1 MKNAN
6 LSKERQVINVG
17 HSLGMTI
24 PPEMLKALGI
34 TKGTKLVLT
43 LLDDG
48 LKVTK
53 KKGSLSSEFITAMNE
68 TLVDYHDALETLKKS
83 DE

>member
-1 MKNAN
+1 MKNAS

-24 PPEMLKALGI
+24 PPEMIKALGI
-34 TKGTKLVLT
+34 TKETKLELT

-53 KKGSLSSEFITAMNE
+53 KKDNLSSQFVTAMNE
-68 TLVDYHDALETLKKS
+68 TLVEYHDALEALKKS